1 MWFKHLHLYRLH
13 DTTPIALEALESA
26 LEAFAFRPVSPSEGK
41 RLGWQRPAG
50 RHGQQLAH
58 EIQGHRLLS
67 LLRQERLLP
76 ASVVREEVDER
87 AAEREAAEGGP
98 LPRRERQAL
107 KEQVVEE
114 FLPRAFTRSQRIDI
128 WWDTRRGLIG
138 VNCASRARAEDALD
152 LLRQS
157 LGSLKVTPLAVR
169 QLPSRSMTA
178 WLEDIASRPE
188 GLQLG
193 DQVELKDAN
202 GDDGVWRARGI
213 DLDGEEVQSVLA
225 SGRQASRLALDVE
238 DQLSL
243 ILHDD
248 LTLKSLRFADA
259 LLDEASQQEDDDDP
273 TLRLETDFAL
283 MAQVLSGFI
292 EQLIDWL
299 GGEADPA
306 APTS

>member
-13 DTTPIALEALESA
+13 DTTPIAIDALETA

-41 RLGWQRPAG
+41 RLGWQCPAG
-50 RHGQQLAH
+50 RHGQQRVH

-67 LLRQERLLP
+67 ALRQERLLP
-76 ASVVREEVDER
+76 ASVIREEVEER
-87 AAEREAAEGGP
+87 AAERETAEGRP
-98 LPRRERQAL
+98 LPRRDRQAI

-114 FLPRAFTRSQRIDI
+114 LLPRAFTRSQRIDL
-128 WWDTRRGLIG
+128 WWDTARGLIAI
-138 VNCASRARAEDALD
+138 NCASRTRAEEALD

-157 LGSLKVTPLAVR
+157 LGSLQVTPLTVR
-169 QLPSRSMTA
+169 QLPSRTMTT
-178 WLEDIASRPE
+178 WLEDMTSRPE
-188 GLQLG
+188 GLRLG
-193 DQVELKDAN
+193 DQVELKDA

-213 DLDGEEVQSVLA
+213 DLDGDEVQSVLA
-225 SGRQASRLALDVE
+225 GGRQASRLALDVE

-243 ILHDD
+243 VLHDD

-259 LLDEASQQEDDDDP
+259 VLDEASQNEDDDDP
-273 TLRLETDFAL
+273 ILRLETDFAL
-283 MAQVLSGFI
+283 MAHVLSGFI

>member
-13 DTTPIALEALESA
+13 DTTPIALDALETA

-50 RHGQQLAH
+50 RHGQQRVH

-67 LLRQERLLP
+67 ALRQERLLP
-76 ASVVREEVDER
+76 ASVIREEVEER
-87 AAEREAAEGGP
+87 AAEREATEGRP
-98 LPRRERQAL
+98 LPRRDRQAI

-114 FLPRAFTRSQRIDI
+114 LLPRAFTRSQRIDL
-128 WWDTRRGLIG
+128 WWDTARGLIA
-138 VNCASRARAEDALD
+138 VNCASRTRAEEALD

-157 LGSLKVTPLAVR
+157 LGSLQVTPLAVR
-169 QLPSRSMTA
+169 QLPSRTMTA
-178 WLEDIASRPE
+178 WLDDMTSRPE
-188 GLQLG
+188 GLRLG
-193 DQVELKDAN
+193 DQVELKDA

-213 DLDGEEVQSVLA
+213 DLDGDEVQSVLA
-225 SGRQASRLALDVE
+225 GGRQASRLALDVE

-243 ILHDD
+243 VLHDD
-248 LTLKSLRFADA
+248 LALKSLRFADA
-259 LLDEASQQEDDDDP
+259 VLDEASQNEDDDDP
-273 TLRLETDFAL
+273 ILRLETDFAL
-283 MAQVLSGFI
+283 MAHVLSGFI

-299 GGEADPA
+299 GGETDPA